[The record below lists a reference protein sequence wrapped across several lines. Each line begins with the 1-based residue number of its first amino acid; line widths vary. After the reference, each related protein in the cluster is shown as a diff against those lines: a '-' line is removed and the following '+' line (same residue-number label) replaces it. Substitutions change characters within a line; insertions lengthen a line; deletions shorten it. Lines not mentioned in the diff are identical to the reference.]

1 MKIRRKKILKIAID
15 SPAAAGAGTVAKAIS
30 KHYNLLYL
38 DTGKIYRFIAYL
50 KLKFPDK
57 FSQKFV
63 KYKIKLLK
71 VSDLSNKNLLSDEVS
86 IKASEIA
93 KIKTIRKLVH
103 TFQLNFAYNPPTKY
117 AGSCLDGR
125 DITYNIMPDAD
136 IKFYITANIKTR
148 ALRRHKELIKLRKKI
163 TYSEVLKS
171 IKKRDKSD
179 LNRKISPL
187 KKTKDSLLI
196 NTTNLT
202 KRACFLK
209 IKKIIDKKI
218 KINGNLQRFIKSSI
232 PRIRKTTK

>member
-1 MKIRRKKILKIAID
+1 MKIKRKNILKIAID

-30 KHYNLLYL
+30 KHYNLFYL

-50 KLKFPDK
+50 KLKFPNK
-57 FSQKFV
+57 FSQKFI
-63 KYKIKLLK
+63 KYKIKSLS
-71 VSDLSNKNLLSDEVS
+71 VSSLSNQNLLSDEIS
-86 IKASEIA
+86 TKASEIA

-103 TFQLNFAYNPPTKY
+103 SFQLNFAYNPPKKY

-125 DITYNIMPDAD
+125 DITYNIVPDAD
-136 IKFYITANIKTR
+136 FKFYITANIKTR
-148 ALRRHKELIKLRKKI
+148 ALRRYKELIKLKKKI
-163 TYSEVLKS
+163 TYIEVLKS
-171 IKKRDKSD
+171 IKKRDKND

-209 IKKIIDKKI
+209 IKKIIDKRI
-218 KINGNLQRFIKSSI
+218 KINGNL
-232 PRIRKTTK
+232 